1 MGVLDLEKYNE
12 MQENEM
18 DKIYTPEMY
27 NKEWDLTETLEN
39 ELYNLLCNDDTEEFD
54 KFIEENEPLATFDYI
69 SGCFNDRFIDGI
81 PILPVRTLNRVKK
94 QLTDKINILKLK
106 NNI

>member
-1 MGVLDLEKYNE
+1 MAILDIENYNK

-27 NKEWDLTETLEN
+27 NKEWDLTEKLEN
-39 ELYNLLCNDDTEEFD
+39 ELFDLLYDTNTEEFD
-54 KFIEENEPLATFDYI
+54 KFIYDNEPLATFDYI
-69 SGCFNDRFIDGI
+69 LKSFNDRYIDGV
-81 PILPVRTLNRVKK
+81 PIIPVRTLNRVKK